1 MLELTEGED
10 GKVKQREEAKV
21 TPGFFTYYSV
31 EWGEGV
37 VMTLL
42 RGKTGEGQLSWE
54 IRVELRTHYVE
65 VSRKYSNG
73 TDGLASG

>member
-1 MLELTEGED
+1 
-10 GKVKQREEAKV
+10 
-21 TPGFFTYYSV
+21 
-31 EWGEGV
+31 
-37 VMTLL
+37 MTLL